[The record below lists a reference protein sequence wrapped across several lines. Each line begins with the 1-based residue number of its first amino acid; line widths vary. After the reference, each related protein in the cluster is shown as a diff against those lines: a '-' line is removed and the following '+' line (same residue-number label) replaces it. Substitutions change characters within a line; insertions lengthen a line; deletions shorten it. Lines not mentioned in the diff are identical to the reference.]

1 MHSKEWDDPIL
12 VAIMVA
18 LLVTLVVSV
27 WAIIRVE
34 RSLNAE
40 GESLVYPRRVPS
52 TRREARRIDGVLS
65 TSIRRLK
72 SGEDEVEVLATL
84 RLHLEGKL
92 HGEAGRHYRRAMEGL
107 RDAAGRDW
115 VFDKERGE
123 RALEEAERALW
134 MARAEYL
141 KEKIV

>member
-1 MHSKEWDDPIL
+1 MHSKEWDDPVL
-12 VAIMVA
+12 LLIMVA

-27 WAIIRVE
+27 WAIIKVE

-40 GESLVYPRRVPS
+40 GESLVYPWRVPS
-52 TRREARRIDGVLS
+52 SRKEARRIDGVLS
-65 TSIRRLK
+65 TSIRRLR

-92 HGEAGRHYRRAMEGL
+92 HGEAGRHYTRAMDRL

-115 VFDKERGE
+115 VFDKER
-123 RALEEAERALW
+123 RQASLEEAERALW
-134 MARAEYL
+134 MARTEYL
-141 KEKIV
+141 REKIG